1 MHGNSRPSSHRLV
14 HNCCFDHKTRAK
26 TLATVRGPISKWLE
40 RSVLAMR
47 VPVWIRGRPERT
59 EVPEQAPR
67 SFIRQEVLNHH
78 LVHCPLNDPSVCPAD
93 SHRIVLPL
101 PQQLAQD
108 APQRLERTGLPL
120 LQQLAPGA
128 PQRQVRRRLTK
139 CES

>member
-1 MHGNSRPSSHRLV
+1 M
-14 HNCCFDHKTRAK
+14 
-26 TLATVRGPISKWLE
+26 SKWLQ

-67 SFIRQEVLNHH
+67 SFIHQEVLNDH

-93 SHRIVLPL
+93 SNRIVLPL
-101 PQQLAQD
+101 P
-108 APQRLERTGLPL
+108 
-120 LQQLAPGA
+120 QQLAPGA

-139 CES
+139 CGS